1 MKVAVVD
8 YGMGNLHSVSKALEF
23 VGADVMVTQRPSDLK
38 EAGLIVLPG
47 VGSFAQG
54 MRQLEERGFVKV
66 LNDEVIGRGKPF
78 LGICLGMQLA
88 AESGEEHGKTRGLG
102 WVKGSVV
109 RLDTKDAHVKVP
121 HMGWNDVTL
130 VRESLLFKNIRGA
143 LTFYFVHSY
152 HLVPT
157 MKETISAVCEHGLT
171 FAAAIEQDN
180 IHLVQ
185 FHPEK
190 SQANGLKV
198 LENFLAIEHVKK
210 QNHSHIVA

>member
-8 YGMGNLHSVSKALEF
+8 YGMGNLHSVSKALEAA
-23 VGADVMVTQRPSDLK
+23 GCDVKATQKPADLK
-38 EAGLIVLPG
+38 EADRIVLPG

-54 MRQLEERGFVKV
+54 MRQLEERGFVEM
-66 LNDEVIGRGKPF
+66 LNDEVIRRGKPF

-102 WVKGSVV
+102 WVKGSVI
-109 RLDTKDAHVKVP
+109 RLDTNALDVKVP
-121 HMGWNDVTL
+121 HMGWNDITL
-130 VRESLLFKNIRGA
+130 IGENPLFRNIRSA

-152 HLVPT
+152 HLVPAH
-157 MKETISAVCEHGLT
+157 KETISAVCEHGLT

-198 LENFLAIEHVKK
+198 LENFLV
-210 QNHSHIVA
+210 S

>member
-23 VGADVMVTQRPSDLK
+23 VGADVMVTQKPSELK
-38 EAGLIVLPG
+38 EAGRIVLPG

-54 MRQLEERGFVKV
+54 MRQLEERGFVNV
-66 LNDEVIGRGKPF
+66 LNDEVVGRGKPF

-88 AESGEEHGKTRGLG
+88 AESGEEHGKTSGLG

-109 RLDTKDAHVKVP
+109 RLDTNDPPVKVP
-121 HMGWNDVTL
+121 HMGWNDITL
-130 VRESLLFKNIRGA
+130 TRESPLFKNIRGA

-152 HLVPT
+152 HFMPSDRSV
-157 MKETISAVCEHGLT
+157 ISAVCDHGQP
-171 FAAAIEQDN
+171 FAAVIEKDN

-190 SQANGLKV
+190 SQTLGLKV
-198 LENFLAIEHVKK
+198 LENFLAPAGAGFKPTPTPR
-210 QNHSHIVA
+210 

>member
-1 MKVAVVD
+1 MKVVVID

-23 VGADVMVTQRPSDLK
+23 AGADVMITQRPSDIK
-38 EAGLIVLPG
+38 EADRIVLPG

-66 LNDEVIGRGKPF
+66 LNDEVITQGKPF

-102 WVKGSVV
+102 WVKGSVI
-109 RLDTKDAHVKVP
+109 RLDTTDARVKVP
-121 HMGWNDVTL
+121 HMGWNDITL
-130 VRESLLFKNIRGA
+130 TRQSPLFKNIRGA

-152 HLVPT
+152 HLVST
-157 MKETISAVCEHGLT
+157 MQETISAVCEHGLT
-171 FAAAIEQDN
+171 FAAAIEQNN

-198 LENFLAIEHVKK
+198 LENFLRA
-210 QNHSHIVA
+210 

>member
-1 MKVAVVD
+1 MKVAVID

-23 VGADVMVTQRPSDLK
+23 VGADVMVTQRPSDIK
-38 EAGLIVLPG
+38 EADRIVLPG

-102 WVKGSVV
+102 WVKGSVI
-109 RLDTKDAHVKVP
+109 RLDTIDARVKVP
-121 HMGWNDVTL
+121 HMGWNDITL
-130 VRESLLFKNIRGA
+130 TRQSPLFKNIRGA

-152 HLVPT
+152 HLVST
-157 MKETISAVCEHGLT
+157 MQETISAVCEHGLT
-171 FAAAIEQDN
+171 FAAAIEQNN

-198 LENFLAIEHVKK
+198 LENFLSA
-210 QNHSHIVA
+210 